1 MLCLIASMFK
11 DIHLVVLLA
20 TIQDLNHPHT
30 YLSDASHFVNVVD
43 HTDLYVDI
51 PLCSHGGDL
60 G

>member
-1 MLCLIASMFK
+1 MFK
-11 DIHLVVLLA
+11 DIHPVVLLA

-30 YLSDASHFVNVVD
+30 YLSDASHFGNVVD

-60 G
+60 E